1 MTNNIELHLN
11 SDNQKSF
18 SSNSNDND
26 SIIKELDIETEE
38 EKKDRISLQNALQSN
53 NNERAFE
60 IINSKITSFCSKLQI
75 LQDYSLCLGSKSDNK
90 QKGEDI
96 EKLILEASDE
106 ISETFKLIEIIQN
119 FEYKEKNQKIQN
131 INKANNLYDKCN
143 NYEQKFNDLIN
154 KIKKQNLN
162 LIKQVRNSRRFS
174 NFSDFSGEINLD
186 YNKTPKK
193 NTSNEYNTDKKY
205 LEDIEIKKKQN
216 NAIYKATRKMEH
228 SLSRRQTSVRINNDN
243 NENLENINIDNNYR
257 KMSNNES
264 KELSS
269 SNFSKKNSAFIHD
282 MERKVFIA
290 LEGQKPSFIR
300 RHWLFI
306 ILFILLLIGIIYYIF
321 CKNEK

>member
-11 SDNQKSF
+11 SDNQESF

-131 INKANNLYDKCN
+131 I
-143 NYEQKFNDLIN
+143 
-154 KIKKQNLN
+154 IK
-162 LIKQVRNSRRFS
+162 
-174 NFSDFSGEINLD
+174 
-186 YNKTPKK
+186 
-193 NTSNEYNTDKKY
+193 
-205 LEDIEIKKKQN
+205 
-216 NAIYKATRKMEH
+216 
-228 SLSRRQTSVRINNDN
+228 
-243 NENLENINIDNNYR
+243 
-257 KMSNNES
+257 
-264 KELSS
+264 
-269 SNFSKKNSAFIHD
+269 
-282 MERKVFIA
+282 
-290 LEGQKPSFIR
+290 
-300 RHWLFI
+300 
-306 ILFILLLIGIIYYIF
+306 
-321 CKNEK
+321 